1 VGEDVWHPNPEVMM
15 ASKSGNKV
23 PGPSKTGKKLA
34 AATALV
40 EELTAEITVLRD
52 RVKALETEAR
62 SWRKRAEKQRS
73 RVQKVRATAE
83 KAIAEATAKR
93 KKAKARARQAIADH
107 PRAEPLAL
115 KDAPEQPQPTW
126 TVARLREAAKDQGIA
141 GYSRM
146 RKDQLLAQLI

>member
-1 VGEDVWHPNPEVMM
+1 M
-15 ASKSGNKV
+15 ASKSGAKKS
-23 PGPSKTGKKLA
+23 GPRKPEKKLA
-34 AATALV
+34 AATARV
-40 EELTAEITVLRD
+40 EELTAEVTALRAK
-52 RVKALETEAR
+52 VQALETESS
-62 SWRKRAEKQRS
+62 SWKKQAEKQKS
-73 RVQKVRATAE
+73 RVRKVRAAAE

-115 KDAPEQPQPTW
+115 TGAPERPLPTW
-126 TVARLREAAKDQGIA
+126 TVARLREAAKDQGIP